1 MSCAHTKVNIW
12 IVSSL
17 ERPNRELDNATVAP
31 IRWTIHWPHRGRPR
45 VDPALAGVIAIIH
58 CKLAGCRYRWNHIL
72 RGRRQSRW
80 LHCRCTCIQ
89 WEQHRR
95 SGCRQMLGV
104 GHQRRDH
111 RMQLVCTGL
120 ASIHRINHTSLA
132 PSLTHLKIFNLAKTS
147 CNEQVFMTIAHHWNW
162 IKYYCAKAPYTSLEL
177 RCYWQIRNYITV
189 NIKYANNQWTS
200 LRIPWIHISI
210 A

>member
-1 MSCAHTKVNIW
+1 MSCAPTKVNIW

-80 LHCRCTCIQ
+80 HHCRCTCIQ

-95 SGCRQMLGV
+95 SGCRQMVGV

-111 RMQLVCTGL
+111 RMAVGLHWACHSYCHKQDVEAIFMCTNIDKS
-120 ASIHRINHTSLA
+120 ASIHRINHTSL
-132 PSLTHLKIFNLAKTS
+132 FN
-147 CNEQVFMTIAHHWNW
+147 
-162 IKYYCAKAPYTSLEL
+162 P
-177 RCYWQIRNYITV
+177 
-189 NIKYANNQWTS
+189 
-200 LRIPWIHISI
+200 P
-210 A
+210 